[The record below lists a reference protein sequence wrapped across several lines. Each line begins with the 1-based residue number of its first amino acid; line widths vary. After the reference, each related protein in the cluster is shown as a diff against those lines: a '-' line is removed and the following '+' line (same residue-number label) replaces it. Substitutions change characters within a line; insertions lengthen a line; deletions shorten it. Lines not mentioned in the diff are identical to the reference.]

1 MDKRL
6 KAALQWA
13 VFAIII
19 IMIGIPI
26 TILIL
31 LNQN

>member
-1 MDKRL
+1 MNKRL

-13 VFAIII
+13 VFAII
-19 IMIGIPI
+19 MIGIPI
-26 TILIL
+26 IILIL